1 MVLKS
6 TFLYFYYF
14 IIPDHNEYCST
25 LISCE
30 EGIEPDSTMNESA
43 DFNSVTSDIENNLNN
58 VSVITASMNKK
69 NPYIQND
76 SQNQYIGDNMN
87 NNNGEDLSC
96 VKNVDF
102 NQSDNNNAS
111 VNIEPNPLNGNC
123 EPANNNAQNAEGNK
137 IDLIHLRE

>member
-14 IIPDHNEYCST
+14 IIPDPNEYCST

-69 NPYIQND
+69 IHTFRMTAK
-76 SQNQYIGDNMN
+76 I
-87 NNNGEDLSC
+87 
-96 VKNVDF
+96 
-102 NQSDNNNAS
+102 
-111 VNIEPNPLNGNC
+111 NISG
-123 EPANNNAQNAEGNK
+123 
-137 IDLIHLRE
+137 II